1 MALRIAFAAAATAA
15 LLAFAP
21 AHAAPP
27 AGLDAEV
34 QGLMKAYGVPGMG
47 VSIVE
52 NGEVTHARG
61 YGVRKLGAP
70 GKVDEHTIFMVGSTG
85 KAFTTA
91 AIATLVD
98 EGKLGW
104 DDRVVDHMPW
114 FQMYDPWVTREMTVR
129 DLLVHRSG
137 LGLGEGDLLFVPRS
151 SLSRKET
158 VKRLRHLK
166 PATSFRS
173 GFAYDNVLYMV
184 AGQLIE
190 EVTGQT
196 WEAYVR
202 DHVLEPAGMAD
213 STSDDD
219 ERWKVP
225 DRAWPHARLSGAFR
239 GLGPQEVL
247 DEKDVLGR
255 NAAPAGGVAVS
266 PVDMA
271 RWLQIQL
278 GHGALPG
285 GKGRLFSEASSAEMW
300 KPVVPIPVQAYPG
313 PLAKASPEFES
324 YALGWF
330 VRDYQG
336 HKIITHDGADLGFRA
351 VVVLIPEKKVGF
363 AIQSNAED
371 GVPLVA
377 VMYDLLDHYLGLPD
391 TDWPAAWGAFK
402 TKQLA
407 AAQAALK
414 ATVAQPAKAGPSMPL
429 ERYAGNYADPWYGP
443 ISIRAHGGKLVLDM
457 TGTPGLTGELEHFQ
471 YDTFRTRWNDR
482 TMEPAYVTFG
492 IDADGKV
499 DRITMKAASPLADF
513 SYDFQDL
520 LFTPVPAKP

>member
-1 MALRIAFAAAATAA
+1 MAVRTSFAAA
-15 LLAFAP
+15 LAVAFIAFGS
-21 AHAAPP
+21 AQAAPP
-27 AGLDAEV
+27 PGLDAQVE
-34 QGLMKAYGVPGMG
+34 GLMKAYGTPGMG

-52 NGEVTHARG
+52 DGKVVLAKG
-61 YGVRKLGAP
+61 YGVRKLGDPA
-70 GKVDEHTIFMVGSTG
+70 KVDQHTIFMIGSTG
-85 KAFTTA
+85 KAITTA

-151 SLSRKET
+151 NLSRKET

-173 GFAYDNVLYMV
+173 AFAYDNVLYMA

-202 DHVLEPAGMAD
+202 DHVLKPAGMAD

-219 ERWKVP
+219 VRWKVA

-247 DEKDVLGR
+247 DEKDTLGR

-278 GHGALPG
+278 AHGALPD
-285 GKGRLFSEASSAEMW
+285 GKGRLFSAASSAEMW
-300 KPVVPIPVQAYPG
+300 KPVVPIPAEPYPE
-313 PLAKASPEFES
+313 PLTKASAQFES

-351 VVVLIPEKKVGF
+351 VVVLIPEKNVGF
-363 AIQSNAED
+363 AITSNSED

-377 VMYDLLDHYLGLPD
+377 TMYELLDHYLALPD

-407 AAQAALK
+407 AVQAALK
-414 ATVAQPAKAGPSMPL
+414 TQAASPAKVGPSLPV
-429 ERYAGNYADPWYGP
+429 ERFAGDYADPWYGP
-443 ISIRAHGGKLVLDM
+443 ISIKAQAGKLVLDM
-457 TGTPGLTGELEHFQ
+457 KGTPGLTGELEHYQ
-471 YDTFRTRWNDR
+471 YDTFKTRWNDR

-492 IDADGKV
+492 LGAEGKV
-499 DRITMKAASPLADF
+499 ERITMKAVSPLADF
-513 SYDFQDL
+513 SYDFHDL
-520 LFTPVPAKP
+520 SFTPVAAR